1 MGLSI
6 LKQTSKQHG
15 IAPSAPTERRD
26 QEAGGAPA
34 VTRAVA
40 ILRLL
45 GSGTD
50 ALGVNAIART
60 LNLVPSSCL
69 HILRALV
76 AESLVA
82 VDPVTKRYS
91 LDAGLL
97 SLANRVLHQD
107 NFSQD
112 VAPYLDRIA
121 AQFGTT
127 CVAVRITGLR
137 HQVVLALSRADVLFQ
152 LQVDVGSRF
161 PALITATGY
170 CCAAFGG
177 YRPATLRQEFERL
190 DWDEPPLFEN
200 WMRDVEATRRTGFG
214 VDIGQYIRG
223 ASLIAAPVYR
233 AGALISHALVAV
245 GLSAQLDT
253 DRIAKLG
260 GELVLAAETLSQP
273 GADRSELFG

>member
-1 MGLSI
+1 M
-6 LKQTSKQHG
+6 LKSRG
-15 IAPSAPTERRD
+15 RAPIAKTRD
-26 QEAGGAPA
+26 GAPA

-45 GSGTD
+45 GDGNEP
-50 ALGVNAIART
+50 LGVNAIARE
-60 LNLVPSSCL
+60 LDLVPSSCL

-82 VDPVTKRYS
+82 VDPAKKTYS

-97 SLANRVLHQD
+97 SLANPVLQQD
-107 NFSQD
+107 NFSQQ
-112 VAPYLDRIA
+112 VGPHLDHVA

-127 CVAVRITGLR
+127 CVAVRIIGLR

-161 PALITATGY
+161 PALITASGY

-177 YRPATLRQEFERL
+177 YPDAELKTEFDRL
-190 DWDEPPLFEN
+190 DWDEPPTFER
-200 WMRDVEATRRTGFG
+200 WTKSVEMTRQTGYG
-214 VDIGQYIRG
+214 VDEGRYIRG
-223 ASLIAAPVYR
+223 VGLVAAPVFR
-233 AGALISHALVAV
+233 SGERLSHALVAV
-245 GLSAQLDT
+245 GLVAQLGA

-260 GELVLAAETLSQP
+260 TALVSATTTLS
-273 GADRSELFG
+273 L

>member
-1 MGLSI
+1 M
-6 LKQTSKQHG
+6 LKKLPKQDE
-15 IAPSAPTERRD
+15 IAPRPLGKRRD

-45 GSGTD
+45 GSGND
-50 ALGVNAIART
+50 ALGVNAIARA
-60 LNLVPSSCL
+60 LDLVPSSCL

-82 VDPVTKRYS
+82 VDPTTKLYS

-112 VAPYLDRIA
+112 VAPCLDSIA
-121 AQFGTT
+121 ARFGTS

-161 PALITATGY
+161 PALITASGY

-177 YRPATLRQEFERL
+177 YVPSTLRDEFERL
-190 DWDEPPLFEN
+190 DWDESPMFES
-200 WMRDVEATRRTGFG
+200 WIRDVEATRQTGFG
-214 VDIGQYIRG
+214 VDTGQYIRG
-223 ASLIAAPVYR
+223 ATLIAAPVFR
-233 AGALISHALVAV
+233 GGVLISHALVAV
-245 GLSAQLDT
+245 GLSAQLDA

-260 GELVLAAETLSQP
+260 GELLSAAEALSVP
-273 GADRSELFG
+273 GAGTSKLFR

>member
-1 MGLSI
+1 MLNE
-6 LKQTSKQHG
+6 TSNPDVK
-15 IAPSAPTERRD
+15 ASRTPVKRRD
-26 QEAGGAPA
+26 RDGGGAPA

-45 GSGTD
+45 GSSSEPQ
-50 ALGVNAIART
+50 GVNAIARS
-60 LNLVPSSCL
+60 LDLVPSSCL

-82 VDPVTKRYS
+82 VDAATKLYS

-112 VAPYLDRIA
+112 VASHLDRIA
-121 AQFGTT
+121 GQFGTT

-161 PALITATGY
+161 PALITASGY
-170 CCAAFGG
+170 CCAAFGD
-177 YRPATLRQEFERL
+177 YADAEIQAEFERL
-190 DWDEPPLFEN
+190 DWDEPPTFAS
-200 WMRDVEATRRTGFG
+200 WMKGVEATRRAGYA
-214 VDIGQYIRG
+214 VDAGHYIRG
-223 ASLIAAPVYR
+223 VSLVAAPVIR
-233 AGALISHALVAV
+233 SGDRISHALVAV
-245 GLSAQLDT
+245 GLTAQLDA
-253 DRIAKLG
+253 DRIAQLG
-260 GELVLAAETLSQP
+260 SALLTAANALSLSVT
-273 GADRSELFG
+273 SEEPER